1 MFTFH
6 SKGPGLASSYPS
18 YPIAA
23 VYPAWGA
30 GFGCAEAEVTIRRTN
45 SQFRTASQFVSLVET
60 IIIFKIIGEESNIN
74 LENER
79 GQKQAHYYQQ

>member
-1 MFTFH
+1 M
-6 SKGPGLASSYPS
+6 
-18 YPIAA
+18 
-23 VYPAWGA
+23 GA
-30 GFGCAEAEVTIRRTN
+30 GFGSAEAEVTIRRTD

-79 GQKQAHYYQQ
+79 RQKQAHYYQQ